1 MYVIKISTEEDL
13 EKIGEKVGMNLG
25 EITRLIALKR
35 GLNAQSASEN
45 PILSSDKLNS
55 GFAINISN
63 SVLAIVTKLQVEK
76 MNTMQQPYA
85 N

>member
-55 GFAINISN
+55 GFTINISN